1 MSVPL
6 TFTRISLTTDELKP
20 FEFLKHDQKAIANV
34 LGWSDKLLNN
44 DDGAKYD
51 NVKEERKRVITDNI
65 FPDLMLLAESL
76 NKNFI
81 KRFKGYENAFLEFD
95 ITELPEMQD
104 DIKQLVEWMTKAPLT
119 LNEQR
124 AILKYEA
131 LTDDGMDV
139 IWLDGGKKR
148 IDEVGI
154 SDAEIRKA
162 LYD

>member
-1 MSVPL
+1 
-6 TFTRISLTTDELKP
+6 
-20 FEFLKHDQKAIANV
+20 
-34 LGWSDKLLNN
+34 
-44 DDGAKYD
+44 
-51 NVKEERKRVITDNI
+51 
-65 FPDLMLLAESL
+65 MLLAESL

-81 KRFKGYENAFLEFD
+81 PRFKGYENAFLEFD

-139 IWLDGGKKR
+139 IWLDSGKKR

>member
-1 MSVPL
+1 M
-6 TFTRISLTTDELKP
+6 
-20 FEFLKHDQKAIANV
+20 A
-34 LGWSDKLLNN
+34 
-44 DDGAKYD
+44 
-51 NVKEERKRVITDNI
+51 
-65 FPDLMLLAESL
+65 
-76 NKNFI
+76 
-81 KRFKGYENAFLEFD
+81 
-95 ITELPEMQD
+95 
-104 DIKQLVEWMTKAPLT
+104 KAPLT

-139 IWLDGGKKR
+139 IWLDSGKKR